1 MDISRSQKNKV
12 TSQENWAGN
21 REDCHRWAE
30 VAFWL
35 VAQEGRA
42 GGTGAAGGNGA
53 AGGTGDQDSCSQDSP
68 EILQRVLGLEVEEG
82 KWMPVQRDLGCWD
95 TEGCRE
101 TKVET
106 KV

>member
-30 VAFWL
+30 VALWL

-42 GGTGAAGGNGA
+42 GGTGAAGG
-53 AGGTGDQDSCSQDSP
+53 TGDQDSCSQDSL
-68 EILQRVLGLEVEEG
+68 EILQPVLGLEVEEG
-82 KWMPVQRDLGCWD
+82 KWMPVQQDLGCWD

>member
-30 VAFWL
+30 VALWL

-42 GGTGAAGGNGA
+42 GGTGAAGG
-53 AGGTGDQDSCSQDSP
+53 TGDQDSCSQDSL
-68 EILQRVLGLEVEEG
+68 EIFHVLGLEVEEG
-82 KWMPVQRDLGCWD
+82 KVQRDLGCWD

>member
-30 VAFWL
+30 VALWL
-35 VAQEGRA
+35 VAQEGR
-42 GGTGAAGGNGA
+42 
-53 AGGTGDQDSCSQDSP
+53 AGGTGDQDSCSQDSL
-68 EILQRVLGLEVEEG
+68 EILHPVLGLEVEKGLEVEEG
-82 KWMPVQRDLGCWD
+82 KWIPVQRDLGCWD

>member
-1 MDISRSQKNKV
+1 M

-30 VAFWL
+30 VALWL

-42 GGTGAAGGNGA
+42 GGTGAAGG
-53 AGGTGDQDSCSQDSP
+53 TGDQDSP
-68 EILQRVLGLEVEEG
+68 EIFRVLGLEVEEG
-82 KWMPVQRDLGCWD
+82 KVQRDLGCWD

>member
-1 MDISRSQKNKV
+1 M
-12 TSQENWAGN
+12 TSQENWAGV
-21 REDCHRWAE
+21 REDCHQWAE
-30 VAFWL
+30 VALWL
-35 VAQEGRA
+35 VAQKGRA
-42 GGTGAAGGNGA
+42 GGTGA
-53 AGGTGDQDSCSQDSP
+53 AGGTGDQDSCSQDSL
-68 EILQRVLGLEVEEG
+68 EILRPVLGLEEG

>member
-30 VAFWL
+30 VALWL

-42 GGTGAAGGNGA
+42 GGTGA

-68 EILQRVLGLEVEEG
+68 EIFRVLGLEVEEG
-82 KWMPVQRDLGCWD
+82 KVQWDLGYWD